1 MLQRIE
7 APCPSC
13 PGSRLVM
20 DVSVNDQG
28 SQLFPDGEIQKVVA
42 CEGCG
47 ASALVT
53 LQGAGQEPTV
63 TAIPEPP
70 EQHQERRGHST
81 HR

>member
-1 MLQRIE
+1 MLQQIE

-20 DVSVNDQG
+20 DVSVNDQDN
-28 SQLFPDGEIQKVVA
+28 QLFPNGEIQRVVA

-47 ASALVT
+47 ASVLVT
-53 LQGAGQEPTV
+53 LRGAGREPTAV
-63 TAIPEPP
+63 PVPEPP
-70 EQHQERRGHST
+70 EQHQEDRGHST